1 MSADHEEIR
10 YLLATYSFCVDN
22 REFERLGELLADAV
36 FRLTW
41 TAEGIETGE
50 IRGREEIERFY
61 AEHLAGRR
69 PSRHVIT
76 NVAIDL
82 DEGRINSDPLKG
94 LIINRTV
101 TVMGWDFYS
110 NFTQVWQA
118 LYPDSQDTMTVI
130 ERPTAQFG
138 SEIWISYLDQTVFH
152 TFLSPARSRA
162 KDQSREVVQAVREN
176 IDIINAQRKF
186 IQNADLGPEEM

>member
-1 MSADHEEIR
+1 MRFMGLRIGIIVAALLSAAAAAQEPEPP
-10 YLLATYSFCVDN
+10 
-22 REFERLGELLADAV
+22 
-36 FRLTW
+36 
-41 TAEGIETGE
+41 
-50 IRGREEIERFY
+50 RG
-61 AEHLAGRR
+61 
-69 PSRHVIT
+69 
-76 NVAIDL
+76 NL

-118 LYPDSQDTMTVI
+118 LYPDSQDTMTII

-138 SEIWISYLDQTVFH
+138 SEIWISYLNQTVFH

-162 KDQSREVVQAVREN
+162 KDQSREVVQVVREN
-176 IDIINAQRKF
+176 IDIINAQRQF
-186 IQNADLGPEEM
+186 IQDADLGPEEM

>member
-1 MSADHEEIR
+1 MRFMGLRIGIIVAA
-10 YLLATYSFCVDN
+10 LLGAAAAAQ
-22 REFERLGELLADAV
+22 EPEPP
-36 FRLTW
+36 
-41 TAEGIETGE
+41 
-50 IRGREEIERFY
+50 RG
-61 AEHLAGRR
+61 
-69 PSRHVIT
+69 
-76 NVAIDL
+76 NL

-118 LYPDSQDTMTVI
+118 LYPDSQDTMTII

-138 SEIWISYLDQTVFH
+138 SEIWISYLNQTVFH

-162 KDQSREVVQAVREN
+162 KDQSREVVQVVREN
-176 IDIINAQRKF
+176 IDIINAQRQF
-186 IQNADLGPEEM
+186 IQDADLGPEEM

>member
-1 MSADHEEIR
+1 MR
-10 YLLATYSFCVDN
+10 FMGL
-22 REFERLGELLADAV
+22 RLGIIIAALLGAA
-36 FRLTW
+36 
-41 TAEGIETGE
+41 AIAQEPG
-50 IRGREEIERFY
+50 
-61 AEHLAGRR
+61 
-69 PSRHVIT
+69 PSPR
-76 NVAIDL
+76 NL

-138 SEIWISYLDQTVFH
+138 SEIWINALGQTVFH

-162 KDQSREVVQAVREN
+162 KDQSREVVQVVREN

>member
-1 MSADHEEIR
+1 MFIGEIAVSFHEFR
-10 YLLATYSFCVDN
+10 FALATMS
-22 REFERLGELLADAV
+22 LAAS
-36 FRLTW
+36 
-41 TAEGIETGE
+41 
-50 IRGREEIERFY
+50 
-61 AEHLAGRR
+61 LAAALPAAAQEPG
-69 PSRHVIT
+69 PSKL
-76 NVAIDL
+76 NL

-94 LIINRTV
+94 LIISRTM

-118 LYPDSQDTMTVI
+118 LYPDSQATMTVI

-138 SEIWISYLDQTVFH
+138 SEIWITYLNQTVFH

-176 IDIINAQRKF
+176 IDIINAQRQF
-186 IQNADLGPEEM
+186 IQSADLGPEEM

>member
-1 MSADHEEIR
+1 MFFDE
-10 YLLATYSFCVDN
+10 
-22 REFERLGELLADAV
+22 
-36 FRLTW
+36 FRLALVMMSLLTSLV
-41 TAEGIETGE
+41 AAQEPEPP
-50 IRGREEIERFY
+50 
-61 AEHLAGRR
+61 RR
-69 PSRHVIT
+69 
-76 NVAIDL
+76 NL

-118 LYPDSQDTMTVI
+118 LYPDSRDTMTVI

-176 IDIINAQRKF
+176 IDIINAQRQF
-186 IQNADLGPEEM
+186 IQNTDLGPEEM